1 MSGRPSSRLPD
12 PIARFRH
19 GDLACTVVSD
29 GVLRL
34 GPAHVNFPTA
44 DPAEI
49 DALLTAHY
57 LPTTDVRLNE
67 NVLIV
72 DTGDQLVQFDAGVG
86 VDPQLGRGFF
96 GAGTGQVVP
105 NMRAAGIDPADI
117 DIVALTHAHPDH
129 VWGLVDAD
137 GAPVYPNAKIAVT
150 RADFDY
156 WTDLSHVTDAPN
168 QHMRD
173 HFTGAHKNLMPY
185 AEADR
190 ITWITDGTDITPGIS
205 VVATPGHSPGHVV
218 YRITSAGQTMIC
230 WGDLCHHQVLLLQH
244 PEWAFLFD
252 YDQAAAT
259 AQRWRIFDLVHAER
273 AVVLAYHFPFPGLGH
288 LRPDGA
294 GYAWLP
300 AELERSTPDDS
311 AHLSGGPSSP
321 SRTALPAIDTGRR

>member
-1 MSGRPSSRLPD
+1 MSSQPPSSLPN

-19 GDLACTVVSD
+19 GHLPCTVVSD

-34 GPAHVNFPTA
+34 GPAHLNFPTA

-57 LPTTDVRLNE
+57 LPTADVRLNE

-96 GAGTGQVVP
+96 GPGTGQVVP

-117 DIVALTHAHPDH
+117 DILAITHAHPDH

-137 GAPVYPNAKIAVT
+137 GVPIYPNAKIALT

-156 WTDLSHVTDAPN
+156 WTDLSRVSDAPN

-173 HFTGAHKNLMPY
+173 HFTGAHKNLTPY

-190 ITWITDGTDITPGIS
+190 IIWITDGTDIAPGIS
-205 VVATPGHSPGHVV
+205 AVTTPGHSPGHVV
-218 YRITSAGQTMIC
+218 YRITSDGETMIC

-244 PEWAFLFD
+244 PEWAFQFD
-252 YDQAAAT
+252 HDQAAAT
-259 AQRWRIFDLVHAER
+259 AQRWRIYDLVDNER
-273 AVVLAYHFPFPGLGH
+273 AAVLAYHFPFPGLGH
-288 LRPDGA
+288 LKRDGA

-300 AELERSTPDDS
+300 SELERRQPIT
-311 AHLSGGPSSP
+311 AHE
-321 SRTALPAIDTGRR
+321 PAVEEPAHAAAPRPGRGTDPR

>member
-1 MSGRPSSRLPD
+1 MSNRPPTHLPD
-12 PIARFRH
+12 PFTRFRH

-29 GVLRL
+29 GILRL

-67 NVLIV
+67 NVLIIEA
-72 DTGDQLVQFDAGVG
+72 GDQLVQFDAGVG

-96 GAGTGQVVP
+96 GPGTGQVVP

-117 DIVALTHAHPDH
+117 DIVALTHTHPDH
-129 VWGLVDAD
+129 VWGLVDTD
-137 GAPVYPNAKIAVT
+137 GVPVYPNAQIVVSQ
-150 RADFDY
+150 ADFDY
-156 WTDLSHVTDAPN
+156 WTDLSHVADAPN

-173 HFTGAHKNLMPY
+173 HFTGAHKNLIPY
-185 AEADR
+185 ADADR
-190 ITWITDGTDITPGIS
+190 ITWVSDGTEIAPGIS
-205 VVATPGHSPGHVV
+205 AIATPGHSPGHVV

-244 PEWAFLFD
+244 PEWAFVFD

-259 AQRWRIFDLVHAER
+259 AQRWRIYDLVHSER
-273 AVVLAYHFPFPGLGH
+273 AAVLAYHFPFPGLGH
-288 LRPDGA
+288 LRKDGG

-300 AELERSTPDDS
+300 IELERRAPNDNAQVPEFQHSDATTLQPQV
-311 AHLSGGPSSP
+311 GRG
-321 SRTALPAIDTGRR
+321 SR